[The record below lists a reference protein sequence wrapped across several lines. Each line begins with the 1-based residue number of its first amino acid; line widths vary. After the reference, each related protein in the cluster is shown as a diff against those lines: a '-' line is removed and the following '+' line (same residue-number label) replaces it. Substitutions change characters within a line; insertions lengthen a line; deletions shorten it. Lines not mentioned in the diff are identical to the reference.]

1 MFQTITFQKVPR
13 IWRIVGDVQ
22 NGDLLTLNLQVL
34 WKIDWVDEN
43 GITINSEPGGE
54 TFFNPT
60 PELLLNFSTIADA
73 IYQQINPPASPPPE

>member
-13 IWRIVGDVQ
+13 IWRIQGNVS
-22 NGDLLTLNLQVL
+22 GDLSTLNLEIL

-54 TFFNPT
+54 TIFSPT
-60 PELLLNFSTIADA
+60 PELLASFQNIADA
-73 IYQQINPPASPPPE
+73 IYAQINPPAPPPE